1 MKRTLS
7 LLLIAILLLC
17 PLFSARADDGAYI
30 ASDTYLF
37 EPEATERLNA
47 RAAEIYEERGVA
59 VYFFYMR
66 TATDLINYTKDFA
79 ETYVPASDAI
89 ILGMNETLYYFYAK
103 GETAEKVFTEGAK
116 NSLWASFSA
125 ITGDNEGKVR
135 AYFDAADAMLEAYF
149 AAPALSETAAPTAEP
164 TAEHTPA
171 PTQMPPV
178 SYTKGGKLTV
188 VDSAGLLTA
197 DQVTALSGR
206 LAQIGEKYRCDVI
219 VATVPSL
226 GNKTAEEYAD
236 DFFDYNGYGYGA
248 VPDANGTTVNG
259 DGVLLLLSMEDRD
272 FAVSTSGYGITAFT
286 DYGIQTDLE
295 EAFIPYLKQ
304 NRWYDAFNA
313 YADRCDWLLN
323 TARKG
328 RPYDVGY
335 YLNGFAVAIAA
346 IAGMLLAFIPVNSM
360 KRQLTDVQEKSNADE
375 YLTHDSFRL
384 TQNSDLLL
392 GTHTSR
398 SVHVEAERASGG
410 GGGFGG
416 GSSTHTSS
424 SGGTHGGHSGK
435 F

>member
-17 PLFSARADDGAYI
+17 PLFSARADDSAYI
-30 ASDTYLF
+30 ATDTYLF
-37 EPEATERLNA
+37 SSEATERLNA
-47 RAAEIYEERGVA
+47 RAEEIGQERGVA
-59 VYFFYMR
+59 VYFFYMKA
-66 TATDLINYTKDFA
+66 ATDLIGFTKDYAVTNVA
-79 ETYVPASDAI
+79 ESDAI
-89 ILGMNETLYYFYAK
+89 ILGLNDTLYYFYAK
-103 GETAEKVFTEGAK
+103 GETAGKIFTESAK
-116 NSLWASFSA
+116 DALWTAFAS

-135 AYFDAADAMLEAYF
+135 AYLDAADEMLEEYF
-149 AAPALSETAAPTAEP
+149 AAGVVTATEEP
-164 TAEHTPA
+164 TSEPTEEPTPA

-178 SYTKGGKLTV
+178 SYTKDGKLTV

-197 DQVTALSGR
+197 EQVTALSGR
-206 LAQIGEKYRCDVI
+206 LAEIGEKYRCDVI

-226 GNKTAEEYAD
+226 GYKTAEEYAD

-248 VPDANGTTVNG
+248 VPDENGTTING
-259 DGVLLLLSMEDRD
+259 DGILLLLSTEDRD
-272 FAVSTSGYGITAFT
+272 FAVSTSGYGIKAFT

-295 EAFIPYLKQ
+295 AAFLPYLRD
-304 NRWYDAFNA
+304 NRWYEAFNA

-328 RPYDVGY
+328 KPYDVGY
-335 YLNGFAVAIAA
+335 YLNGVAVAIAA
-346 IAGMLLAFIPVNSM
+346 IAGLLLAFIPVNAM
-360 KRQLTDVQEKSNADE
+360 KRQLTVVYEKKNADE
-375 YLTHDSFRL
+375 YLTRDSFHL
-384 TQNSDLLL
+384 TQNTDLLL

-398 SVHVEAERASGG
+398 SVHVEPERSSG